1 VRQGLVDELIV
12 QVYRPDLPSFLKQ
25 LERPEIQETQQTI
38 PTGVGVL
45 TGLRN
50 RPIALPLI
58 EEKVLAA
65 RQRGLGVIFFFYES
79 LWQQAL
85 EPPETRKAA
94 IQAMFSQPITP
105 RLPVV
110 DNLPLVSTPEPVYQP
125 ELTPPPPPLAPDGIE
140 IPVIPPPGS

>member
-1 VRQGLVDELIV
+1 
-12 QVYRPDLPSFLKQ
+12 
-25 LERPEIQETQQTI
+25 
-38 PTGVGVL
+38 
-45 TGLRN
+45 
-50 RPIALPLI
+50 
-58 EEKVLAA
+58 LAA

-94 IQAMFSQPITP
+94 IQALFSQPITP

-110 DNLPLVSTPEPVYQP
+110 ENIPLVSTPEPVDQP
-125 ELTPPPPPLAPDGIE
+125 ELTPTPPPLAPDGIE